1 MRAYVSNVPCPVCGD
16 TRRELDG
23 GVRCIACGKLLPQE
37 LNGLFTS
44 AEDTA
49 FLHDLRVCVHV
60 GAGVAK

>member
-1 MRAYVSNVPCPVCGD
+1 VCGD